1 MNIQRFAYRH
11 VCAGLIGLTLCAA
24 AILTACG
31 GRTPDLTE
39 ITDAYLGGF
48 TRFYEQ
54 GNEYAEQGLQIQA
67 DYAYGWA
74 AASVSAMRCCADRLI
89 SLKCEDRPAEDASG
103 EQTEEWN
110 EIAAMSY
117 ASPYPWY
124 FEGLVF
130 SAQGQNDE
138 ARACYENALLNSAFS
153 PEHDE
158 ALSVMLAMTETEL
171 QTVREKAVALEEQ
184 IFAVW
189 KPEKTSYPRLE
200 LGFDD
205 AYLRALAREC
215 LASEPADYQGALRH
229 YEAALKVDPFEGD
242 NFVGCALAHL
252 YLGETGRT
260 FFYINEGLF
269 VDPEH
274 EGLKKI
280 ADALNGEGS

>member
-1 MNIQRFAYRH
+1 MNVRH
-11 VCAGLIGLTLCAA
+11 FTRRHACAGLIALMLCASA
-24 AILTACG
+24 VLSACG
-31 GRTPDLTE
+31 GGEPDLTK

-48 TRFYEQ
+48 TRFYER
-54 GNEYAEQGLQIQA
+54 GNEYAEKGLQLQA

-74 AASVSAMRCCADRLI
+74 AASVSAMRCCAERLI
-89 SLKCEDRPAEDASG
+89 ELKDDDGSPQDAPVERAEDWNTIAS
-103 EQTEEWN
+103 
-110 EIAAMSY
+110 MSY

-130 SAQGQNDE
+130 SAQGQTDE

-171 QTVREKAVALEEQ
+171 QAVREKAATLEEQ

-189 KPEKTSYPRLE
+189 EPEKESYPRLA

-215 LASEPADYQGALRH
+215 ISSEPADYRGALRH
-229 YEAALKVDPFEGD
+229 YEAALKVNPFEGD
-242 NFVGCALAHL
+242 NFVGCALTHL
-252 YLGETGRT
+252 YLGETDIT

-269 VDPEH
+269 VDPKH
-274 EGLKKI
+274 EGLQKI
-280 ADALNGEGS
+280 ADALNGEGT